1 MIPTAAEVLAQAAH
15 WIGYKEKKSNAYL
28 LNYNANSGSNNYTI
42 FGKDVSNPKYWN
54 GNKQGADWCT
64 SFVTACILYA
74 AGGTPDGGK
83 ANERFFVDVKNVQPY
98 TSLGASC
105 KYETNAYKKAKRWS
119 ETPAVGDQAF
129 FKRGHTGLVEKVG
142 TKTVTLIEGNSNN
155 RVERRTY
162 SFPNAIFSGFGRP
175 FYAEPAASAPPKVT
189 HTVVP
194 CDTPERIARKYGIT
208 PQELIAANIAK
219 YPKITID
226 FIRDGWVLT
235 IPESKGTATAFKAY
249 YAKTDA
255 EKGLN
260 VRTGAG
266 TTYKILGVLPYGTK
280 VHILE
285 EKGKWGRIVY
295 NDKAGWIALSYT
307 RKV

>member
-1 MIPTAAEVLAQAAH
+1 MICNASEVLKIAESQ
-15 WIGYKEKKSNAYL
+15 IGYCEKKSNAYL
-28 LNYNANSGSNNYTI
+28 DDFTKNAGSNNYTKYARDLYKA
-42 FGKDVSNPKYWN
+42 GYWN
-54 GNKQGADWCT
+54 GNKNGYDWCT
-64 SFVTACILYA
+64 TFVAWCIWMAC
-74 AGGTPDGGK
+74 GK
-83 ANERFFVDVKNVQPY
+83 SKADATKVQPY
-98 TSLGASC
+98 GSLGASC
-105 KYETNAYKKAKRWS
+105 KYETGYYKKAGRFFYDPK
-119 ETPAVGDQAF
+119 VGDQAF
-129 FKRGHTGLVEKVG
+129 FTRGHTGLVEKVG

-155 RVERRTY
+155 KVERRTY

-175 FYAEPAASAPPKVT
+175 IYAEPAASAPPKVT

-194 CDTPERIARKYGIT
+194 GDTPERIARKYGIT
-208 PQELIAANIAK
+208 VKELLDANREK
-219 YPKITID
+219 YPKITVD

-249 YAKTDA
+249 YATTDA

-280 VHILE
+280 VKILE

-295 NDKAGWIALSYT
+295 NDKAGWIALQYT

>member
-1 MIPTAAEVLAQAAH
+1 MICTASEVLKIAESQ
-15 WIGYKEKKSNAYL
+15 IGYCEKKSNAYL
-28 LNYNANSGSNNYTI
+28 DDFEKNAGANNYTKYARDLYKA
-42 FGKDVSNPKYWN
+42 GYWN
-54 GNKQGADWCT
+54 GNKNGYDWCT
-64 SFVTACILYA
+64 SFVAWCIWTACGA
-74 AGGTPDGGK
+74 NK
-83 ANERFFVDVKNVQPY
+83 ADAIKVQPY
-98 TSLGASC
+98 GSLGASC
-105 KYETNAYKKAKRWS
+105 KYETGYYKKAGRFFSDPK
-119 ETPAVGDQAF
+119 VGDQAF
-129 FKRGHTGLVEKVG
+129 FTRGHTGIVEKVG

-194 CDTPERIARKYGIT
+194 GDTPERIARKYGIT
-208 PQELIAANIAK
+208 VKELLDANREK

-266 TTYKILGVLPYGTK
+266 TTYKILGVLPFGSK
-280 VHILE
+280 VKILE

-295 NDKAGWIALSYT
+295 NDKAGWIALQYT